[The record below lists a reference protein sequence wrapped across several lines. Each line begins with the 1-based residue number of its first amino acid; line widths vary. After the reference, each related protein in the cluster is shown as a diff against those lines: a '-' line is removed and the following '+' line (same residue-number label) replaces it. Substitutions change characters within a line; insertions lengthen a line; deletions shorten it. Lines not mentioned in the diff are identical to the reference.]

1 MHSLAIALLP
11 FTAFA
16 PVSVDAEPPEVATYS
31 IVARDPETGEI
42 GVAVQSKFIAVGAVV
57 PFAKAGVGAV
67 ATQAYANVGYGP
79 RALRLLADGAS
90 PGEVVSILTR
100 HDPKAARRQFGLLT
114 AEGEAATYTGAR
126 CFGWAGGKIG
136 KDCVAQGNILAGEA
150 VVTALV
156 ENFHSSAG
164 SGKALAERL
173 IDALDAAEEAGGDR
187 RGKQSAA
194 LLVVRENWG
203 YDGGNDRFRDLR
215 VDEHRTPIAELRR
228 IYAAHRKLFPRPDDE
243 RE

>member
-1 MHSLAIALLP
+1 MLPLSLLLLAACSP
-11 FTAFA
+11 GTEA
-16 PVSVDAEPPEVATYS
+16 DAPPEVATYS
-31 IVARDPETGEI
+31 IIARDSETGEI

-90 PGEVVSILTR
+90 PGDVVTILTR
-100 HDPKAARRQFGLLT
+100 DDPKAARRQFGVLT
-114 AEGEAATYTGAR
+114 AEGEAATYTGDR

-156 ENFHSSAG
+156 DSFHSSAG

-173 IDALDAAEEAGGDR
+173 IDALEAAEEAGGDR

-194 LLVVRENWG
+194 LLVVREGWG

-228 IYAAHRKLFPRPDDE
+228 IYAAHRKLFPRPDEE